1 MAATDR
7 IDPVSEPDAYRQS
20 LFGLLGD
27 QDPAQVQAATP
38 ARLRA
43 LVAEAGTDL
52 RTRPEPGEWS
62 VLELIGHI
70 ADAEIV
76 SAGRYR
82 WILAHDAPEI
92 MPYDQ
97 DLWAERLRHNEIE
110 PDELLVPFE
119 ALRAADIALWERTPV
134 AEQARYGLHR
144 ERGRETYEMTFRLIA
159 GHDLFHIDQAQS
171 TLAGIRS
178 RRHGA

>member
-1 MAATDR
+1 MAATEH

-38 ARLRA
+38 ARLRS
-43 LVAEAGTDL
+43 LVAEAGPDL
-52 RTRPEPGEWS
+52 RTRPAAGEWS
-62 VLELIGHI
+62 VIELIGHI

-97 DLWAERLRHNEIE
+97 DLWAERLRHNEID

-119 ALRAADIALWERTPV
+119 ALRAADIALWRRTPV
-134 AEQARYGLHR
+134 SERERYGMHR

-159 GHDLFHIDQAQS
+159 GHDLFHIDQARS
-171 TLAGIRS
+171 TLTGIRS
-178 RRHGA
+178 RRDGA